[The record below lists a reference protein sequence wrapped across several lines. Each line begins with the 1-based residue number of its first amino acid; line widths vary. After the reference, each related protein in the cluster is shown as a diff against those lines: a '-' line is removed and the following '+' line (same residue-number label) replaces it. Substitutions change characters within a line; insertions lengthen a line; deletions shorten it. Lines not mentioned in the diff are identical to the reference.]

1 MLYDLSNALA
11 RAHGL
16 GLVLQRH
23 LDGVV
28 VATAIGFANGGGI
41 TVARDLCRDEPGT
54 LNLA

>member
-1 MLYDLSNALA
+1 MLHDLSNALA

-28 VATAIGFANGGGI
+28 VAAAIGFANGGGI